1 MKRVLVAGLG
11 NVFLGDDAFG
21 VEVVRRLGEQTLPDW
36 VRVVDFGIRGMH
48 LAYELMDAAYETTI
62 LVDAT
67 ARGEPPGTVSLIEPD
82 LSSAPGAAAASAD
95 PHGMS
100 PDRVFAW
107 LRTLGGVPGHVLLVG
122 CEPARLE
129 EEMGL
134 SPVVAAAVDEAVGL
148 VLEVLAD
155 FEEAKVWLTR
165 TTVAREGGGR

>member
-11 NVFLGDDAFG
+11 NVFLGDDGFG
-21 VEVVRRLGEQTLPDW
+21 VEVVRRLAEQPVPEW
-36 VRVVDFGIRGMH
+36 VRVADFGIRGMH
-48 LAYELMDAAYETTI
+48 LAYELMDGAYETTI

-67 ARGEPPGTVSLIEPD
+67 ARGERPGTLSLVEPD
-82 LSSAPGAAAASAD
+82 LAAPLASAPSAD

-107 LRTLGGVPGHVLLVG
+107 LRTLGGEPGRVLLVG

-134 SPVVAAAVDEAVGL
+134 SPVVGAAVDEAVGL
-148 VLEVLAD
+148 VLEVLAGI
-155 FEEAKVWLTR
+155 EERRAGG
-165 TTVAREGGGR
+165 AAEGGDT